1 MSITAKE
8 LAEKLGVSRSTI
20 SMVYNNKKGISEET
34 RTMVKQA
41 AQKYGYQHVQ
51 RNRMYEYPSVI
62 QYIICLKHGNVV
74 SDTAFFA
81 NLLQGID
88 YESKRLGYVLHITY
102 FYCHENIREQ
112 MKTILDNHPT
122 GLLLLATEVD
132 PEDLIPFKGSGLP
145 LVVLDSFVDGD
156 GSDCITI
163 SNIQGARNATSHL
176 ISCGHTFIGYL
187 SSKVPIKNF
196 EERARGFH
204 IAIEECASQKPL
216 RSTVVKVGSTSE
228 TAYTDMCLYLDTKPE
243 LPTAFFA
250 DNDIIAS
257 SCIKALKEYGYK
269 IPEQISI
276 IGFDDMPF
284 CDLLDPPLTSMRV
297 PKQMFGQRAVSMLD
311 QQIHGNVTDHI
322 KMEISTTLIQRKSVA
337 IRKSTPPV

>member
-1 MSITAKE
+1 MGITAKE
-8 LAEKLGVSRSTI
+8 LAEKLGISRSTI

-62 QYIICLKHGNVV
+62 QYVIFVKHGNVV

-88 YESKRLGYVLHITY
+88 YESKQLGYVLHITY
-102 FYCHENIREQ
+102 FYCHENAREQ
-112 MKTILDNHPT
+112 MKAILDTHPT
-122 GLLLLATEVD
+122 GLLLLATEME
-132 PEDLIPFKGSGLP
+132 PEDMVPFKESKLP
-145 LVVLDSFVDGD
+145 LVVLDSYVDAD

-163 SNIQGARNATSHL
+163 NNVQGAYHATSHL
-176 ISCGHTFIGYL
+176 IRSGHINIGYL

-196 EERARGFH
+196 EERSMGFH
-204 IAIEECASQKPL
+204 MAISEHDAKSPIH
-216 RSTVVKVGSTSE
+216 SMVVKIGSTSE
-228 TAYTDMCLYLDTKPE
+228 TAYEDMCRYLDTNPT

-284 CDLLDPPLTSMRV
+284 CNLIDPPLTSMRV

-311 QQIHGNVTDHI
+311 QQIHGASADHI
-322 KMEISTTLIQRKSVA
+322 KMEISTTLVNRNSVA
-337 IRKSTPPV
+337 VRK

>member
-8 LAEKLGVSRSTI
+8 LAEKLGISRSTI

-112 MKTILDNHPT
+112 MKAILDNHPT

-132 PEDLIPFKGSGLP
+132 PEDLIPFKNSGLP
-145 LVVLDSFVDGD
+145 LVVLDSYVDGD

-163 SNIQGARNATSHL
+163 SNIQGACNATSHL

-204 IAIEECASQKPL
+204 IAIEKYASQKPVH
-216 RSTVVKVGSTSE
+216 SIVVRVGSTDE
-228 TAYTDMCLYLDTKPE
+228 TAYADMCSYLDTKPE

-257 SCIKALKEYGYK
+257 ACIKALKEYGYK

-284 CDLLDPPLTSMRV
+284 CNLLDPPLTSMRV

-322 KMEISTTLIQRKSVA
+322 KMEISTTLIERKSVA
-337 IRKSTPPV
+337 LHR

>member
-1 MSITAKE
+1 MGITAKE
-8 LAEKLGVSRSTI
+8 LSEKLGISRSTI

-41 AQKYGYQHVQ
+41 AQKYGYQHIQ
-51 RNRMYEYPSVI
+51 RNRLYEYPSVI

-88 YESKRLGYVLHITY
+88 SESKRLGYVLYISY
-102 FYCHENIREQ
+102 FYCEENAREQ
-112 MKTILDNHPT
+112 INAILDRHPT
-122 GLLLLATEVD
+122 GLLLLATEID
-132 PEDLIPFKGSGLP
+132 PEDLVPFKESGLP
-145 LVVLDSFVDGD
+145 LVVLDSYVDAD

-163 SNIQGARNATSHL
+163 SNVQGAYNAASHL
-176 ISCGHTFIGYL
+176 IQCGHTSIGYL
-187 SSKVPIKNF
+187 SSKIPIKNF
-196 EERARGFH
+196 EERSRGFH
-204 IAIEECASQKPL
+204 IAIQEHMSHKPI
-216 RSTVVKVGSTSE
+216 RSTIVKVGSTSE
-228 TAYTDMCLYLDTKPE
+228 TAYTDMCAYLDTRPT

-269 IPEQISI
+269 IPDQISI

-297 PKQMFGQRAVSMLD
+297 PKQMFGQRAVALLD

-322 KMEISTTLIQRKSVA
+322 KMEISTTLVERKSVA
-337 IRKSTPPV
+337 ILK